1 MSLDTTLTS
10 TEPAPVH
17 TLSRNT
23 FFKDTDEDIRKY
35 RLPYLEKALTKLKN
49 KEYRETRKT
58 TDEIQTASETRPSP
72 IPRTSINSYCSTFVM
87 ALIRT
92 GPSEAKDLTAH
103 FNHPYNWQ
111 CWLPSEVRAQL
122 TLKNPEPTLSY
133 G

>member
-10 TEPAPVH
+10 TEPAPAH

-23 FFKDTDEDIRKY
+23 FFKDTDEDIRLY
-35 RLPYLEKALTKLKN
+35 RAPYLEKVLIKLRN
-49 KEYRETRKT
+49 KEYAEARKT
-58 TDEIQTASETRPSP
+58 ADEIQTTDETRPSP
-72 IPRTSINSYCSTFVM
+72 IPKTSINNYCATFVM

-92 GPSEAKDLTAH
+92 DPSEAKDLTAH

-111 CWLPSEVRAQL
+111 CWLPQELRTQL
-122 TLKNPEPTLSY
+122 TLKNPEPTPNY